1 MLIDVVTHF
10 LDGISLPRTSF
21 LRGKLWC
28 HWQHGIAF
36 VVQTRDHPRKRGF
49 QFFFIHRFLDVVT
62 DTLLNGLPGIG
73 EIIWASAESQ
83 EMAPTSPD
91 MHEEFL
97 MQYERRVLEP
107 FGLNGYG
114 CCEDLTRKLDNVFR
128 IPHLR
133 RISISPWAQV
143 AACAE
148 KLGNRYIY
156 SRKPQP
162 SHLVGDFDG
171 EVIRREI
178 RETVEAA
185 RRNRCVLE
193 MILKDTHTCQHRPER
208 FTEWT
213 RIAREEIDRAYGG

>member
-1 MLIDVVTHF
+1 MYSRKARGYQEVTRQLVSQNLLALNNDESYHSSGGVGYT
-10 LDGISLPRTSF
+10 DELPAPGFDPAHVRP
-21 LRGKLWC
+21 
-28 HWQHGIAF
+28 
-36 VVQTRDHPRKRGF
+36 RD
-49 QFFFIHRFLDVVT
+49 
-62 DTLLNGLPGIG
+62 
-73 EIIWASAESQ
+73 IWASAESQ

-162 SHLVGDFDG
+162 SHLVGDFDA
-171 EVIRREI
+171 EVIRGEI